1 MQSEPR
7 HSGEMSQNS
16 EHGRAH
22 RTPVDADGS
31 DGSQAS
37 QGSPGPAL
45 DPAARRARRMYEGL
59 SASSAGL
66 ELGISVAIG
75 ALFGGWLDGKAG
87 TAPWLLIAF
96 LILGVIAGF
105 RGVLRAVART
115 ERADRAD
122 RAERIANHR
131 TRETRETEGAGR
143 RD

>member
-1 MQSEPR
+1 MQSEPG

-16 EHGRAH
+16 AHGRVH
-22 RTPVDADGS
+22 RMPVDTDGL
-31 DGSQAS
+31 DGS

-59 SASSAGL
+59 SASAAGL

-75 ALFGGWLDGKAG
+75 ALFGAWLDGKLG

-96 LILGVIAGF
+96 LIVGVIAGF

-122 RAERIANHR
+122 RAERIATHR
-131 TRETRETEGAGR
+131 TGETEGAGR

>member
-16 EHGRAH
+16 DHGRVH

-31 DGSQAS
+31 DGS
-37 QGSPGPAL
+37 GPAL

-59 SASSAGL
+59 SASAAGL

-75 ALFGGWLDGKAG
+75 ALFGAWLDGKLG

-96 LILGVIAGF
+96 LIVGVIAGF
-105 RGVLRAVART
+105 RGVLRAVARA
-115 ERADRAD
+115 ERAD
-122 RAERIANHR
+122 RAERIA
-131 TRETRETEGAGR
+131 GR
-143 RD
+143 RASEPAGPRD

>member
-16 EHGRAH
+16 DHGRVH

-31 DGSQAS
+31 QGS
-37 QGSPGPAL
+37 QGSGPAL

-59 SASSAGL
+59 SASAAGL

-75 ALFGGWLDGKAG
+75 ALFGAWLDGKLG

-96 LILGVIAGF
+96 LLVGVIAGF
-105 RGVLRAVART
+105 RGVLRAVA
-115 ERADRAD
+115 
-122 RAERIANHR
+122 
-131 TRETRETEGAGR
+131 
-143 RD
+143 

>member
-16 EHGRAH
+16 DHGRVH

-31 DGSQAS
+31 DGS
-37 QGSPGPAL
+37 GPAL

-59 SASSAGL
+59 SASAAGL

-75 ALFGGWLDGKAG
+75 ALFGAWLDGKLG

-96 LILGVIAGF
+96 LIVGVIAGF
-105 RGVLRAVART
+105 RGVLRAVARA
-115 ERADRAD
+115 ERAD
-122 RAERIANHR
+122 RAERIA
-131 TRETRETEGAGR
+131 TRRASEAAGP

>member
-7 HSGEMSQNS
+7 HSGEMSQDS
-16 EHGRAH
+16 EHERVH

-31 DGSQAS
+31 H
-37 QGSPGPAL
+37 GPAL

-59 SASSAGL
+59 SASAAGL

-75 ALFGGWLDGKAG
+75 ALFGAWLDGKLG

-105 RGVLRAVART
+105 RGVLRAVARA
-115 ERADRAD
+115 ERAD
-122 RAERIANHR
+122 RAERIRNR
-131 TRETRETEGAGR
+131 RSEGDER
-143 RD
+143 RG